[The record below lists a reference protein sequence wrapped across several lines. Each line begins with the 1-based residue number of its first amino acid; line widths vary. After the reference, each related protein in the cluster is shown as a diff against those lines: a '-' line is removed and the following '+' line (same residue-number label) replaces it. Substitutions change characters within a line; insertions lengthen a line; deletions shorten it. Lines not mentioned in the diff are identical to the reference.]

1 MTANSSSPHSH
12 LSQSRGWLIFAGIFS
27 IFVGFFAIGSPYLF
41 TAVITTFLGAF
52 ALASGVVSL
61 GLAIFSKHVTHR
73 VIEAILAIIR
83 IAAGIVILRCLASGV
98 AVITLII
105 AVFFI
110 VEGVS
115 FIIGALKMRS
125 HGGWVWMLISGLAS
139 LILGVMIYAR
149 WPSDSWQII
158 GLLYGIQSLFWGVSM
173 LSLGFAAKPQNA

>member
-1 MTANSSSPHSH
+1 MSANPSSPHAH
-12 LSQSRGWLIFAGIFS
+12 LTQSRGWLIFAGIFS

-73 VIEAILAIIR
+73 VLEAVLAIIR

-110 VEGVS
+110 IEGVS
-115 FIIGALKMRS
+115 LVIGALKMRS

-173 LSLGFAAKPQNA
+173 LSLGFGAKPQNP